1 MEFSLQSAC
10 EEDSF
15 QCGEKGTCIP
25 NYKDGSVRCKW
36 TMAIRE
42 NPAVSLDVLLF
53 DYL

>member
-25 NYKDGSVRCKW
+25 NYKDGSVRCKCDNGY
-36 TMAIRE
+36 TGKPCSKFRCLT
-42 NPAVSLDVLLF
+42 V
-53 DYL
+53 